1 MVSGNHYNHVDDA
14 HVPVR
19 GEQRTES
26 DRPTT
31 TVRDEPDRTV
41 SERGEEAAADGGRD
55 GVFSLIPRGQRRER
69 AFWKRERSC
78 ARLPSGAR
86 PTAFLPPSESSLHSS
101 YRLLSLPPLCIA
113 VRPLLFST
121 LIPLNPS
128 PTPHAGRPAPPVSR
142 SGPNFSLERRLNTRL
157 CHLPRPL
164 NLAALSLSF
173 SLSSPFFFSCLSS
186 LFSSFERT
194 TCDSTN
200 MIKKRSLFASRVSG
214 PIVPF
219 VISATQASG
228 NANAIIPI
236 NRIPNAIIN

>member
-26 DRPTT
+26 DRA
-31 TVRDEPDRTV
+31 DDDG
-41 SERGEEAAADGGRD
+41 ERRAGSHCEREGRGGR
-55 GVFSLIPRGQRRER
+55 GWRREGRRVFSLIPRGQRRER

-113 VRPLLFST
+113 VRPLVSST

-128 PTPHAGRPAPPVSR
+128 PISPPPCWS
-142 SGPNFSLERRLNTRL
+142 SGPT
-157 CHLPRPL
+157 CQ
-164 NLAALSLSF
+164 SF
-173 SLSSPFFFSCLSS
+173 GSQF
-186 LFSSFERT
+186 
-194 TCDSTN
+194 
-200 MIKKRSLFASRVSG
+200 
-214 PIVPF
+214 
-219 VISATQASG
+219 
-228 NANAIIPI
+228 
-236 NRIPNAIIN
+236 